1 MTPHVLSIL
10 FHFIFLLNN
19 FWIVLIPCLSIYFPQ
34 SKDIK
39 YIHLC
44 ILLESKRVL
53 PWISYISKRHV
64 NVSTF
69 TVEQIT
75 VLNDCAS
82 HQTLCDSRQEIY
94 IFI

>member
-1 MTPHVLSIL
+1 MTPPVLSIL
-10 FHFIFLLNN
+10 FHFISLLNN

-39 YIHLC
+39 YIYTCVFYWKVNVCSHGFL
-44 ILLESKRVL
+44 
-53 PWISYISKRHV
+53 ISLHV